1 MEFIETKEQQEITG
15 RTDRLTKLKDKIELM
30 DKSNHIEA
38 LYMISQNQSIKLT
51 ENNNGTFINLTDL
64 DNNMI
69 EKLEEF
75 VQYVAKQNSDL
86 NDIESKKDELENI
99 YFKETK

>member
-38 LYMISQNQSIKLT
+38 LYLISQNQSIKLT

>member
-1 MEFIETKEQQEITG
+1 MEFIETEEQQEITS

-30 DKSNHIEA
+30 DKPNHIEA
-38 LYMISQNQSIKLT
+38 LYMISQNRSIKLT

>member
-1 MEFIETKEQQEITG
+1 MNFIETEEEQKIST
-15 RTDRLTKLKDKIELM
+15 RTDRLTKLKDKIESM
-30 DKSNHIEA
+30 NKSNHIEA
-38 LYMISQNQSIKLT
+38 LYMISKNTSIKLT

-75 VQYVAKQNSDL
+75 VQYVAKQNSVLD
-86 NDIESKKDELENI
+86 NIESKKEELENI
-99 YFKETK
+99 YFKESK

>member
-1 MEFIETKEQQEITG
+1 MEFIETEEQQEITG
-15 RTDRLTKLKDKIELM
+15 RTDRLIKLKDKIELM
-30 DKSNHIEA
+30 NKSNHIEA
-38 LYMISQNQSIKLT
+38 LYMISQNRSIKLT